1 MQGRNRGRDAQNAL
15 VDTVREGGGQIERV
29 ALTYMYNRP
38 KGSSISEMLSPY
50 LPKRERAD

>member
-1 MQGRNRGRDAQNAL
+1 MQGRNRGREAQNAL
-15 VDTVREGGGQIERV
+15 VDTVREGGGPIERV

-38 KGSSISEMLSPY
+38 KGSSISETLSPY